1 MTNSL
6 DTGAESKE
14 PATTLSQQYPDLK
27 RLARGIRRSKGTF
40 SLLFAEC
47 NLPLLRQQLSTE
59 LAQQLE
65 FPPVTVK
72 LSELNT
78 DAESID
84 SIIAQQ
90 LTHCPDDA
98 AVFLFDLEQLLPT
111 LSREKL
117 RSTVRLLNW
126 RRSELSRL
134 NRPLLI
140 WLPRYAIDIL
150 AEETPDFYDW
160 YSGIF
165 SFSAQEEQRSQSGQ
179 AAFAGLWSDTGV
191 HAAKHMNA
199 EEKKKWLGTLKELLA
214 EHQTPDKQRAN
225 LLNDLGYL
233 LKSMGD
239 NDQDIGDK
247 AGEGAT
253 LNNISQVYHTRG
265 DFDTALQYLK
275 QSLQI
280 GQEIGDKAGEGD
292 TLNNLATTAYAR
304 GDSDTALRYL
314 TQALQIQQEIGN
326 KAEEGTTLNNISQ
339 VYDARGDSDTALQ
352 YLQQALQIQQ
362 EIGDKAGEGTTLNN
376 ISQVYHATG
385 HRRQSRGR
393 RYAE

>member
-239 NDQDIGDK
+239 NDKALHYYQQSLQIQQDIGDK

-265 DFDTALQYLK
+265 DFDTALQYLQ

-280 GQEIGDKAGEGD
+280 RQDIGDVAGLCT
-292 TLNNLATTAYAR
+292 TLFNMGHIHWENEEEQDAVSAWLTVYQLAKKMNLA
-304 GDSDTALRYL
+304 
-314 TQALQIQQEIGN
+314 QALEALENLAPQLGLEGGLAGWEALANQVDSQES
-326 KAEEGTTLNNISQ
+326 T
-339 VYDARGDSDTALQ
+339 
-352 YLQQALQIQQ
+352 
-362 EIGDKAGEGTTLNN
+362 
-376 ISQVYHATG
+376 
-385 HRRQSRGR
+385 
-393 RYAE
+393 